1 MTLAGP
7 AGREPLPGLSAEDA
21 AALARRH
28 GLEQVGVRPRFGRY
42 VGDLWRHRQFLL
54 TMAQGD
60 FLARH
65 QNNYLGLLWSI
76 LNPLLLAA
84 AYFLIFG
91 VLLRVVRGDVE
102 NYVAFLT
109 IGLFVFLFVSAGL
122 NYAARSLLDNTA
134 LVRALRFPRVVLPL
148 SVVLTQLIST
158 APAFLILV
166 VIALST
172 RERPSWEWVLFP
184 VSVGV
189 VGVVTAGL
197 GLLAARLLHEVR
209 DAANLIPLITR
220 MLRYVS
226 GVFFPVAFFA
236 QDAVE
241 RGAPQWIAIT
251 LEYQPI
257 AVSLTLVRETLMD
270 ELAVSPVTWAVSLG
284 WAVLLFGAG
293 FVVFWRA
300 EATYGRT

>member
-1 MTLAGP
+1 MTVS
-7 AGREPLPGLSAEDA
+7 GREQRASLPGLSADEA

-28 GLEQVGVRPRFGRY
+28 RLEQVGVRPPFGRY
-42 VGDLWRHRQFLL
+42 VGELWQRRQFLL

-60 FLARH
+60 FLAGH
-65 QNNYLGLLWSI
+65 QNNYLGLLWSV
-76 LNPLLLAA
+76 LNPLLLGL
-84 AYFLIFG
+84 AYLLIFG
-91 VLLRVVRGDVE
+91 FLLDTSGDVD
-102 NYVAFLT
+102 NFIAFLT
-109 IGLFVFLFVSAGL
+109 IGLFTFLFVSVAL
-122 NYAARSLLDNTA
+122 NYASRSIVDKTS

-158 APAFLILV
+158 VPAFLILV

-172 RERPSWEWVLFP
+172 GERPTWEWVLFP

-189 VGVVTAGL
+189 VGVITAGM
-197 GLLAARLLHEVR
+197 GLLTGRLLHEVR
-209 DAANLIPLITR
+209 DSANLIPLLIR
-220 MLRYVS
+220 LLRYVS
-226 GVFFPVAFFA
+226 GVFFPVAYFA
-236 QDAVE
+236 DRAVDK
-241 RGAPQWIAIT
+241 GAPQWVATT

-257 AVSLTLVRETLMD
+257 AVSLTLVRETLLG
-270 ELAVSPVTWAVSLG
+270 ELAVRWETWAVSLG